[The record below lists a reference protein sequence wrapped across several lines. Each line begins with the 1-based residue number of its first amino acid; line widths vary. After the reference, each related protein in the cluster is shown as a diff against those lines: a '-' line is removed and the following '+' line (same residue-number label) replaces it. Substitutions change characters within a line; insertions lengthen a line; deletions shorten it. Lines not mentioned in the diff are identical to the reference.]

1 MGFELTRTAR
11 IMKPNHN
18 TKISITQEVSTKGK
32 ITYKDF
38 KQLIE
43 F

>member
-1 MGFELTRTAR
+1 MPRTAR
-11 IMKPNHN
+11 IMKLYRN
-18 TKISITQEVSTKGK
+18 TKIPRTQEVSTKGK

-38 KQLIE
+38 KQLTE